1 MGTYFKIFTSGV
13 EEFAIGKFKLTK
25 SSNTILETAILII
38 EKLRHQYEQIVED
51 SRALCMK

>member
-25 SSNTILETAILII
+25 SINAILETAILII
-38 EKLRHQYEQIVED
+38 EK
-51 SRALCMK
+51 